1 MLGRP
6 GPSPALLALTLILTV
21 GSIPVSAQVES
32 AEATLAG
39 ARAIPGLTSAGPQ
52 CDAPDG
58 DCGCDPEVQDCG
70 CTSIEVARLASADG
84 SVMTAHSCDGNYR
97 TWLQIEPR
105 RQSAPGTMRPVYWGL
120 LHTETPD
127 DMRRVTLKG
136 HIPEVAETYRYL
148 NVAYPAMNERGL
160 AIGETTIGGRR
171 ELMNDEGLFLIEN
184 LQAIALERT
193 STAREAIRLIGEL
206 VAEHGY
212 GDAGECLTFAD
223 SKEVWHFEIMGAGP
237 MEPGAV
243 WAAVRIPDDHVGVS
257 ANIPRI
263 STLDLDDPDHY
274 MASDNVHS
282 LAEEMGWWDPASGEA
297 FRWWKAY
304 SGRKPF
310 STRELYVLSTL
321 APSLGLTMEMEE
333 LPFSV
338 KPDAKVSIQQVLG
351 YYRET
356 YEGTELD
363 AGRNLLVPNPEA
375 RQDADA
381 PATVRSPMVNNW
393 NLGRDLG
400 ALLNAVQPGVVEP
413 QRTIAA
419 QQCAYSQVIQAR
431 DWLPPEIGTV
441 AYFSFD
447 NPGQSPRIPIYAGT
461 LSLPESFKIDCQHSY
476 REDSACWWFRRAN
489 RLSQI
494 KWGWARQHLEPVVL
508 ELEEQL
514 FLEQPLMERK
524 ALELLE
530 AGLAPDADGADNG
543 HGVEGAAP
551 IGHREF
557 LTRYTDTWARAT
569 MQRWWELG
577 DLFWAYYARGW

>member
-1 MLGRP
+1 MRHLVRNALQG
-6 GPSPALLALTLILTV
+6 SAALALALLFAATAVQAQWQLQPV
-21 GSIPVSAQVES
+21 GSGQSLP
-32 AEATLAG
+32 AG
-39 ARAIPGLTSAGPQ
+39 AQ
-52 CDAPDG
+52 CTAEDG
-58 DCGCDPEVQDCG
+58 SCGCDPEVQDCG
-70 CTSIEVARLASADG
+70 CTSIQVSKGASTDG

-105 RQSAPGTMRPVYWGL
+105 RSNAPGTMKPIYWGL

-127 DMRRVTLKG
+127 DLRRVTLKG
-136 HIPEVAETYRYL
+136 SIPEAASTYRYF

-193 STAREAIRLIGEL
+193 STAREAIQLIGEL
-206 VAEHGY
+206 VKEYGY
-212 GDAGECLTFAD
+212 GDGGECLTFAD

-243 WAAVRIPDDHVGVS
+243 WAAVRIPEGYVGVS

-263 STLDLDDPDHY
+263 STLNLGDSDHY

-282 LAEEMGWWDPASGEA
+282 LAEEMGWWDPAGGEE

-304 SGRKPF
+304 SGRQPYAV
-310 STRELYVLSTL
+310 REFWILSTL
-321 APSLGLTMEMEE
+321 APSLGLTMDMEE

-338 KPDAKVSIQQVLG
+338 KPDAKVSIQRVLN

-356 YEGTELD
+356 YEGTEYD
-363 AGRNLLVPNPEA
+363 AGKNLMVPNPEA
-375 RQDADA
+375 RTNPDA
-381 PATVRSPMVNNW
+381 PATIKSPMVNNW
-393 NLGRDLG
+393 QLTRDMG
-400 ALLNAVQPGVVEP
+400 TLLNAVKPGVVDP
-413 QRTIAA
+413 QRTIAV
-419 QQCAYSQVIQAR
+419 QQCSYSQVIQAR

-461 LSLPESFKIDCQHSY
+461 LSLPESFKIDCQHAY
-476 REDSACWWFRRAN
+476 RTDAACWWIRRTN

-494 KWGWARQHLEPVVL
+494 KWGWARQYVEPEVMAF
-508 ELEEQL
+508 EEQM
-514 FLEQPLMERK
+514 FQEQGLIEQKAMELRR
-524 ALELLE
+524 
-530 AGLAPDADGADNG
+530 LANG
-543 HGVEGAAP
+543 EDDP
-551 IGHREF
+551 EYLRF

-569 MQRWWELG
+569 MQKWWEMG
-577 DLFWAYYARGW
+577 DFLWAYYARGW